1 MTISTLSMTIS
12 TLIMTIST
20 LIGGR
25 RYQNSNYLYRMTTLL
40 AISVLASAVG
50 PEVTMQMLPTV
61 LQVTTPTTRL

>member
-1 MTISTLSMTIS
+1 MPTLTH
-12 TLIMTIST
+12 THPRTRT
-20 LIGGR
+20 RPRTHPGR

-61 LQVTTPTTRL
+61 LQVTTPTTLL